1 MITTFVEVRQ
11 TIEVTIDETK
21 FTPKFMEEFRGSFFC
36 FYTLKDHIEH
46 LAQLAARE
54 VVHDGSFIE
63 GYGPAKEMGISFAEG
78 GIEMEVQAND
88 EELKRLRAEHG
99 GAAA

>member
-21 FTPKFMEEFRGSFFC
+21 FTPQFMADFRGSFFA
-36 FYTLKDHIEH
+36 FYSLKDHVEH

-78 GIEMEVQAND
+78 GIEMEVQGSNK
-88 EELKRLRAEHG
+88 ELARLNVEHG
-99 GAAA
+99 GGAA

>member
-21 FTPKFMEEFRGSFFC
+21 FTPQFMADFRGSFFA
-36 FYTLKDHIEH
+36 FYSLKDHVEH

-78 GIEMEVQAND
+78 GIEMEVQASN
-88 EELKRLRAEHG
+88 EELARLNVEHG